1 MRTFIKTDFLF
12 YMLRWPSRLGRQTH
26 RVYVVSS
33 ERHHLGYLEI
43 AGSIPARSIRFN
55 LFFANP
61 IPAGG
66 SRMPEVKS
74 YPADFLPVLRFGC
87 TGSVYLESCNAPR

>member
-26 RVYVVSS
+26 RVFAKTS

-43 AGSIPARSIRFN
+43 AGSIPARSIGFHPVPDPHIQERA
-55 LFFANP
+55 LVH
-61 IPAGG
+61 GG
-66 SRMPEVKS
+66 E
-74 YPADFLPVLRFGC
+74 G
-87 TGSVYLESCNAPR
+87 